1 MGKRAIRQD
10 MILKGLDPNNVEIGE
25 DGLFVSK
32 KSKSEEIIEEIVES
46 NNTNE
51 TKKLKNAFV
60 ILKNDKDIE
69 VKPKTKKQKTLD
81 LLRLL

>member
-1 MGKRAIRQD
+1 MSKRAIRQD

-32 KSKSEEIIEEIVES
+32 KSKSEEIIEEFVES

-69 VKPKTKKQKTLD
+69 VKPKQKK
-81 LLRLL
+81 

>member
-1 MGKRAIRQD
+1 MSKRAIRQD

-32 KSKSEEIIEEIVES
+32 KSKSEEIIEEFVES
-46 NNTNE
+46 DNTKE

-60 ILKNDKDIE
+60 ILKNDKDVE
-69 VKPKTKKQKTLD
+69 AKPKQKKQ
-81 LLRLL
+81 